1 MIQLRHASEPVLRLV
16 RRAAALDAR
25 ATNAASSPA
34 ERLIARR
41 ECDALCD
48 TKDLTVTRMFVPAP
62 WGKFRM
68 SGSSDTV
75 LNQDGT
81 PWWRGQLGLLAAMH
95 AGFGAPKD
103 RPWEA
108 DGKSFFLRLVGTK
121 QAVRTARMYY
131 ATAEV
136 VAASYAV
143 FAPRGRLDE
152 YLCGVSM
159 AIGFAF
165 ETAFARD
172 QAKLDAVSRK
182 AMVVYIE
189 KEPEP
194 ERPPPTTP
202 TRVPEGELDVLA
214 IAQDQRHPV
223 RRGFDLAKQDRAGE
237 LVLDELPRV
246 RIKPVA
252 LPGVRVVDRDEEF

>member
-1 MIQLRHASEPVLRLV
+1 
-16 RRAAALDAR
+16 
-25 ATNAASSPA
+25 
-34 ERLIARR
+34 
-41 ECDALCD
+41 
-48 TKDLTVTRMFVPAP
+48 
-62 WGKFRM
+62 M
-68 SGSSDTV
+68 SGASDTV

-108 DGKSFFLRLVGTK
+108 NDKSFFLRLVGTK
-121 QAVRTARMYY
+121 HAAWQARMYY

-136 VAASYAV
+136 VAASYV
-143 FAPRGRLDE
+143 FNTTPRRLDE

-159 AIGFAF
+159 AIGLAF
-165 ETAFARD
+165 EMAYARD
-172 QAKLDAVSRK
+172 QEKLNAVSRK
-182 AMVVYIE
+182 AMVVYLE

-214 IAQDQRHPV
+214 VAQDRFHPV

-246 RIKPVA
+246 RIRPA
-252 LPGVRVVDRDEEF
+252 PLPGVRVVDGE